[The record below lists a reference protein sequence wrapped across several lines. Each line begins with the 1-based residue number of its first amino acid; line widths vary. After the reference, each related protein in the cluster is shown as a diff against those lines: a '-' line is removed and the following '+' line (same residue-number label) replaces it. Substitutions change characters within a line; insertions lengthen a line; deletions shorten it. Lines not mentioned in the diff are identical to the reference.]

1 MARLSQ
7 EEIQAR
13 KAQRQRDDLWQMLKR
28 LALMALFAAATKKS
42 KERGR
47 RQALSLDTPLVGTF
61 NKRMSINRKVLL

>member
-28 LALMALFAAATKKS
+28 LTL
-42 KERGR
+42 R
-47 RQALSLDTPLVGTF
+47 V
-61 NKRMSINRKVLL
+61 

>member
-13 KAQRQRDDLWQMLKR
+13 KAQRQWDDLWQMLKR

-42 KERGR
+42 KER
-47 RQALSLDTPLVGTF
+47 RQ
-61 NKRMSINRKVLL
+61 R